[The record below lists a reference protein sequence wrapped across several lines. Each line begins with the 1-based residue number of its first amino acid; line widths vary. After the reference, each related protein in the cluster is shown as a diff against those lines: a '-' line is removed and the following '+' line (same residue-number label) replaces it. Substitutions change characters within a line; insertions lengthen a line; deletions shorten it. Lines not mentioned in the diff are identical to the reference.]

1 MLEFVLCVFDA
12 MLFLIRERAREGE
25 ENEEEAHQEEPREE
39 EGTKCLHFL

>member
-1 MLEFVLCVFDA
+1 MLCVFDP

-25 ENEEEAHQEEPREE
+25 ENEEEAHQEERREE